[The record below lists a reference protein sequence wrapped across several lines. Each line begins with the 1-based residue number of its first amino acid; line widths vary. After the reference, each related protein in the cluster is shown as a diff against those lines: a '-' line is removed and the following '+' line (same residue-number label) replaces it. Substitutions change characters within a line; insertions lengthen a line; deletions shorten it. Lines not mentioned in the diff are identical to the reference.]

1 MTQIKSNK
9 KKNILMIK
17 FVFSPHKPTKH
28 RKTLTQGDKTNDVDK
43 N

>member
-1 MTQIKSNK
+1 
-9 KKNILMIK
+9 MIN
-17 FVFSPHKPTKH
+17 FVFSLHKPTKQ